1 MASMKAFQPPDGIPM
16 QEMKNGRWRLNERW
30 TTFFSRLSGNS
41 NRTVD
46 LEGEI
51 TDTLY
56 AQLFPALTSLRGR
69 LSKVWGYLFERPMQS
84 KSTAYTLQQI
94 DAGVQADATG
104 GAVTIT
110 MPDARKVKNRKYTV
124 QKFDSSANAVT
135 VATTSAQT
143 INGDSTLVIS
153 YQDSAATI
161 LSDGSNW
168 IVA

>member
-1 MASMKAFQPPDGIPM
+1 MAVKAFPPPDKILI
-16 QEMKNGRWRLNERW
+16 QETKNGRTELHPRW
-30 TTFFSRLSGNS
+30 TTFFARLSGNS
-41 NRTVD
+41 NRTID
-46 LEGEI
+46 LEGEVVDAI
-51 TDTLY
+51 F
-56 AQLFPALTSLRGR
+56 AQLFPAVTSLRGR

-94 DAGVQADATG
+94 DAGVVTNTTG

-110 MPDARKVKNRKYTV
+110 LPDARKVKNRKYTV